1 MHFNTIPGLNEVK
14 EHLISTV
21 TQNKVAHAQL
31 FAGPEGSPN
40 LAMAIAF
47 ANYLTC
53 LKRLPTGSCGDCPAC
68 KKSFNFVHPDIQ
80 FIYPV
85 TGTKSIASKDALSN
99 KFLKEWRS
107 FIKENIYS
115 TLEEW
120 TIAFG
125 GQDKQAIITVNETR
139 EIIKSLSLKSFESE
153 YKIVII
159 WLPERM
165 GKEGAN
171 ALLKVLEE
179 PPDKTVFLLAT
190 NNAEQLLSTITS
202 RTQRMNIRKFTD
214 EEIGIELVG
223 KYDISEE
230 KAQRISRIAD
240 GSLHEAQK
248 VILEIEDN
256 THEWFREWMRVC
268 FTIVYPRMVELSE
281 EFAAMNKVMRKSML
295 AYSIGMMRETLITGS
310 VPELSRIHG
319 EDETFALN
327 FSKVMDE
334 EKIGSIF
341 DAMGAS
347 MYHLERN
354 ANAKIEFL
362 NLSIL
367 ISDIFKSTQKIKQ

>member
-21 TQNKVAHAQL
+21 TKNKVAHAQL

-47 ANYLTC
+47 ANYLAC
-53 LKRLPTGSCGDCPAC
+53 LKRTSTGSCGECPAC
-68 KKSFNFVHPDIQ
+68 NKSFNFIHPDIQ
-80 FIYPV
+80 FIFPV
-85 TGTKSIASKDALSN
+85 TGTKSIPSKDALSN
-99 KFLKEWRS
+99 VFLKEWRS
-107 FIKENIYS
+107 FIKENPYG
-115 TLEEW
+115 TLEDW
-120 TIAFG
+120 TMAFG
-125 GQDKQAIITVNETR
+125 GQDKQAIIPVNESR

-165 GKEGAN
+165 GKAAAS

-179 PPDKTVFLLAT
+179 PPGKTVFLLVT
-190 NNAEQLLSTITS
+190 DNAGQLLSTITS
-202 RTQRMNIRKFTD
+202 RTQRLNIRKFTY
-214 EEIGIELVG
+214 EEMCITLMDTYEV
-223 KYDISEE
+223 SEE

-240 GSLHEAQK
+240 GNLHEAQNI
-248 VILEIEDN
+248 ILEIEDN

-268 FTIVYPRMVELSE
+268 FTVAYPRMVELSE
-281 EFAAMNKVMRKSML
+281 EFAGMNKVVRKSML
-295 AYSIGMMRETLITGS
+295 AYSIGMMRETLITGT
-310 VPELSRIHG
+310 VPDLSHVNG
-319 EDETFALN
+319 EDQAFALN

-334 EKIGSIF
+334 EKIDNLF
-341 DAMGAS
+341 KVMGAT

-362 NLSIL
+362 NLSL
-367 ISDIFKSTQKIKQ
+367 SISEIFKSTKI